1 VPPFS
6 VRLDPFNAILLGRMG
21 FELEFGL
28 PFLPRWMTIETV
40 PMFVVSE
47 TPPLLDY
54 SSYDV
59 DLSQH
64 SGGLGPLAGATLGV
78 NFWVTGKPLK
88 DYFVGTGITNYTI
101 EYESKDS
108 AGERFD
114 LVSHTERQLYFLFGS
129 LSRFGPFTIG
139 GGIGFGYDIN
149 KESRCFPDNANSP
162 SDAVSGGDC
171 KGIQLAIPDP
181 QFPTRFIPFEVTSF
195 IYPWDILARF
205 SLGVTID

>member
-1 VPPFS
+1 
-6 VRLDPFNAILLGRMG
+6 VRLDPFNWILIGRLG
-21 FELEFGL
+21 FELELGL

-40 PMFVVSE
+40 PMFIMSD

-59 DLSQH
+59 DIAQH

-78 NFWVTGKPLK
+78 NFWLEGKPLK
-88 DYFVGTGITNYTI
+88 GYFVGTGITNYTV
-101 EYESKDS
+101 EYESKEAD
-108 AGERFD
+108 GVQHD

-139 GGIGFGYDIN
+139 GGIGFGYDLN
-149 KESRCFPDNANSP
+149 NEVHCLDGT
-162 SDAVSGGDC
+162 SDCDA
-171 KGIQLAIPDP
+171 IQLAVPDP
-181 QFPTRFIPFEVTSF
+181 SLPPFEVTPF